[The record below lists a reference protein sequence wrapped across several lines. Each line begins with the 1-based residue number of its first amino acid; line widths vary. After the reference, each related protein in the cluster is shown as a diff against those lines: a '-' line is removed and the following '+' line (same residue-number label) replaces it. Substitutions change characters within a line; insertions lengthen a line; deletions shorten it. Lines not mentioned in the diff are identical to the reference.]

1 MKKKILL
8 SIVFSVFVIA
18 LIGIVAKLYLNSKDK
33 QLKFS
38 IWWWDNRIDTTTY
51 LNFAEDNYINEIYY
65 YSSSLDDK
73 TNLFIEQANSK
84 GIDVYWLIG
93 EYEWIE
99 DNSLLDEKF
108 ATYIA
113 YQDEYKN
120 KFEGIH
126 MDIEPHQHP
135 EFDLRRQELITKYV
149 ELVIALNN
157 KYKDIKLEY
166 DIPFWLDDKVTID
179 DITKPAYEFVIDN
192 SSKVTV
198 MSYRDSAE
206 KIYDVAEEEIEYAK
220 VNNKTLNLSVETS
233 QNEDDIVTFY
243 EEGKDYMMNEL
254 SKLRDMIPKNF
265 GIAIH
270 HIKSFYELK

>member
-8 SIVFSVFVIA
+8 SIIFSVFIIA
-18 LIGIVAKLYLNSKDK
+18 LIGIVAKLYLNSKGSEET
-33 QLKFS
+33 FS

-51 LNFAEDNYINEIYY
+51 LNFAEDNNINEIYY

-113 YQDEYKN
+113 YQNEYKN

-126 MDIEPHQHP
+126 IDIEPHQHP
-135 EFDLRRQELITKYV
+135 EFKLRRQELITKYV

-198 MSYRDSAE
+198 MSYRDSAN
-206 KIYDVAEEEIEYAK
+206 KIYDVAKEEIEYAK

>member
-18 LIGIVAKLYLNSKDK
+18 LIGIVAKLYLNSKGSEET
-33 QLKFS
+33 FS
-38 IWWWDNRIDTTTY
+38 IWWWDNRIDSTTY
-51 LNFAEDNYINEIYY
+51 IDFAEDNNINEIYY

-73 TNLFIEQANSK
+73 TNSFIEQANSK
-84 GIDVYWLIG
+84 NIKVYWLIG

-108 ATYIA
+108 VKYIA
-113 YQDEYKN
+113 YQNEYKN

-126 MDIEPHQHP
+126 IDIEPHQHP
-135 EFDLRRQELITKYV
+135 EFKLRRQELITKYV
-149 ELVIALNN
+149 ELVIALNK

-179 DITKPAYEFVIDN
+179 SITKPAYEFVIDN

-206 KIYDVAEEEIEYAK
+206 KIYDVAKEEIEYAK

>member
-18 LIGIVAKLYLNSKDK
+18 LIGIVAKLYLNSKGSEET
-33 QLKFS
+33 FS
-38 IWWWDNRIDTTTY
+38 IWWWDNRIDSTTY
-51 LNFAEDNYINEIYY
+51 IDFAEDNNINEIYY

-73 TNLFIEQANSK
+73 TNSFIEQANSK
-84 GIDVYWLIG
+84 NIKVYWLIG

-113 YQDEYKN
+113 YQNEYKN

-126 MDIEPHQHP
+126 IDIEPHQHP

-179 DITKPAYEFVIDN
+179 SITKPAYEFVIDN

-206 KIYDVAEEEIEYAK
+206 KIYDVAKEEIEYAK

>member
-18 LIGIVAKLYLNSKDK
+18 LIGIVAKLYLNSKGSEET
-33 QLKFS
+33 FS
-38 IWWWDNRIDTTTY
+38 IWWWDNRIDSTTY
-51 LNFAEDNYINEIYY
+51 IDFAEDNNINEIYY

-73 TNLFIEQANSK
+73 TNSFIEQANSK
-84 GIDVYWLIG
+84 NIKVYWLIG
-93 EYEWIE
+93 KYEWIE

-113 YQDEYKN
+113 YQNEYKN

-135 EFDLRRQELITKYV
+135 EFKLRRQELITKYV
-149 ELVIALNN
+149 ELVIALNK

-179 DITKPAYEFVIDN
+179 SITKPAYEFVIDN

-206 KIYDVAEEEIEYAK
+206 KIYDVAKEEIEYAK

>member
-18 LIGIVAKLYLNSKDK
+18 LIGIVAKLYLNSKDN

-38 IWWWDNRIDTTTY
+38 IWWWDNRIDSTTY
-51 LNFAEDNYINEIYY
+51 IDFAEDNNINEIYY

-73 TNLFIEQANSK
+73 TNSFIEQANSK
-84 GIDVYWLIG
+84 NIKVYWLIG

-99 DNSLLDEKF
+99 DNDSLEEKF
-108 ATYIA
+108 ATYIT
-113 YQDEYKN
+113 YHNEYKN

-126 MDIEPHQHP
+126 IDIEPHQHP

-192 SSKVTV
+192 SSKVTI

-206 KIYDVAEEEIEYAK
+206 KIYDVAKEEIEYAK

>member
-18 LIGIVAKLYLNSKDK
+18 LIGIVAKLYLNSKDN

-38 IWWWDNRIDTTTY
+38 IWWWDNRIDSTTY
-51 LNFAEDNYINEIYY
+51 IDFAEDNNINEIYY
-65 YSSSLDDK
+65 YSSSLNDK
-73 TNLFIEQANSK
+73 TNSFIEQANSK
-84 GIDVYWLIG
+84 NIKVYWLIG
-93 EYEWIE
+93 KYEWIE

-113 YQDEYKN
+113 YQNEYKN

-126 MDIEPHQHP
+126 IDIEPHQHP
-135 EFDLRRQELITKYV
+135 EFKSRRQELITKYV

-179 DITKPAYEFVIDN
+179 SITKPAYEFVIDN

>member
-8 SIVFSVFVIA
+8 SIIFSVFVIA
-18 LIGIVAKLYLNSKDK
+18 LIGIVAKLYLNSKGSEET
-33 QLKFS
+33 FS

-51 LNFAEDNYINEIYY
+51 LNFAEDNNINEIYY

-84 GIDVYWLIG
+84 NIKVYWLIG
-93 EYEWIE
+93 KYEWIE

-113 YQDEYKN
+113 YQNEYKN

-126 MDIEPHQHP
+126 IDIEPHQHP
-135 EFDLRRQELITKYV
+135 EFKSRRQELITKYV

-198 MSYRDSAE
+198 MSYRDSAN
-206 KIYDVAEEEIEYAK
+206 KIYDVAKEEIEYAK

>member
-8 SIVFSVFVIA
+8 SIIFSVFIIA
-18 LIGIVAKLYLNSKDK
+18 LIGIVAKLYLNSKDN

-38 IWWWDNRIDTTTY
+38 IWWWDNRIDSTTY
-51 LNFAEDNYINEIYY
+51 IDFAEDNNINEIYY

-73 TNLFIEQANSK
+73 TNSFIEQANSK
-84 GIDVYWLIG
+84 NIKVYWLIG
-93 EYEWIE
+93 KYEWIE
-99 DNSLLDEKF
+99 DNSLLGEKF

-135 EFDLRRQELITKYV
+135 EFKLRRQELITKYV
-149 ELVIALNN
+149 ELVIALNK

-179 DITKPAYEFVIDN
+179 SITKPAYEFVIDN

-206 KIYDVAEEEIEYAK
+206 KIYDVAKEEIEYAK

>member
-8 SIVFSVFVIA
+8 SIIFSVFVIA
-18 LIGIVAKLYLNSKDK
+18 LIGIVAKLYLNSKDD

-51 LNFAEDNYINEIYY
+51 LDFAEDNNINEIYY
-65 YSSSLDDK
+65 YSSSLNDK
-73 TNLFIEQANSK
+73 TNSFIEQANSK
-84 GIDVYWLIG
+84 NIKVYWLIG
-93 EYEWIE
+93 KYEWIE

-113 YQDEYKN
+113 YQNAYKN

-135 EFDLRRQELITKYV
+135 EFKSRRQELITKYV

-179 DITKPAYEFVIDN
+179 SITKPAYEFVIDN

-206 KIYDVAEEEIEYAK
+206 KIYDVAKEEIEYAK
-220 VNNKTLNLSVETS
+220 VNNKILNLSVETS

-254 SKLRDMIPKNF
+254 SKLRDMIPKSF

-270 HIKSFYELK
+270 HIKTFYELK

>member
-18 LIGIVAKLYLNSKDK
+18 LIGIVAKLYLNSKDD

-51 LNFAEDNYINEIYY
+51 LDFAKNNNIYEIYY
-65 YSSSLDDK
+65 YSSSLNDK
-73 TNLFIEQANSK
+73 TNSFIKKANSK
-84 GIDVYWLIG
+84 NIKVYWLIG
-93 EYEWIE
+93 KYQWIE

-113 YQDEYKN
+113 YQNEYKN

-126 MDIEPHQHP
+126 IDIEPHQHP
-135 EFDLRRQELITKYV
+135 EFKSRRQELITKYV
-149 ELVIALNN
+149 ELVIALNK
-157 KYKDIKLEY
+157 KYKDMKLEY

-206 KIYDVAEEEIEYAK
+206 KIYDVAKEEIEYAK

>member
-8 SIVFSVFVIA
+8 SIIFSVFVIA
-18 LIGIVAKLYLNSKDK
+18 LIGIVAKLYLNSKGSEET
-33 QLKFS
+33 FS

-51 LNFAEDNYINEIYY
+51 LDFAEDNNINEIYY
-65 YSSSLDDK
+65 YSSSLNDK
-73 TNLFIEQANSK
+73 TNSFIKQANSK
-84 GIDVYWLIG
+84 NIKVYWLIG
-93 EYEWIE
+93 DYQWIE
-99 DNSLLDEKF
+99 DNDSLEEKF

-113 YQDEYKN
+113 YQNEYKN

-135 EFDLRRQELITKYV
+135 EFKSRRQELITKYV

-206 KIYDVAEEEIEYAK
+206 KIYDVAKEEIEYAK

>member
-8 SIVFSVFVIA
+8 SIVFSVFIIA
-18 LIGIVAKLYLNSKDK
+18 LIGIVAKLYLNSKDD

-51 LNFAEDNYINEIYY
+51 LDFAEDNNINEIYY
-65 YSSSLDDK
+65 YSSSLNDK
-73 TNLFIEQANSK
+73 TNSFIEQANSK
-84 GIDVYWLIG
+84 NIKVYWLIG
-93 EYEWIE
+93 KYEWIE

-113 YQDEYKN
+113 YQNAYKN

-135 EFDLRRQELITKYV
+135 EFKSRRQELITKYV

-179 DITKPAYEFVIDN
+179 SITKPAYEFVIDN

-206 KIYDVAEEEIEYAK
+206 KIYDVAKEEIEYAK
-220 VNNKTLNLSVETS
+220 VNNKILNLSVETS

-270 HIKSFYELK
+270 HIKTFYELK

>member
-18 LIGIVAKLYLNSKDK
+18 LIGIVAKLYLNSKDN

-51 LNFAEDNYINEIYY
+51 LNFAEDNNINEIYY

-73 TNLFIEQANSK
+73 TNSFIEQANSK
-84 GIDVYWLIG
+84 NIKVYWLIG
-93 EYEWIE
+93 KYEWIE

-113 YQDEYKN
+113 YQNEYKN

-135 EFDLRRQELITKYV
+135 EFKSRRQELITKYV

-206 KIYDVAEEEIEYAK
+206 KIYDVAKEEIEYAK

>member
-8 SIVFSVFVIA
+8 SIVFSVFIIA
-18 LIGIVAKLYLNSKDK
+18 LIGIVAKLYLNSKDD

-38 IWWWDNRIDTTTY
+38 IWWWDNRIDSTTY
-51 LNFAEDNYINEIYY
+51 LDFAKENNINEIYY

-73 TNLFIEQANSK
+73 TNSFIEQANSK
-84 GIDVYWLIG
+84 NIKVYWLIG
-93 EYEWIE
+93 KYQWIE
-99 DNSLLDEKF
+99 DNDSLEEKF
-108 ATYIA
+108 VKYIA
-113 YQDEYKN
+113 YQNEYKN

-126 MDIEPHQHP
+126 IDIEPHQHP

-179 DITKPAYEFVIDN
+179 DISKPAYEFVIDN

-206 KIYDVAEEEIEYAK
+206 KIYDVAKEEIEYAK

-270 HIKSFYELK
+270 HIKTFYELK

>member
-73 TNLFIEQANSK
+73 TNSFIEQANSK
-84 GIDVYWLIG
+84 NIKVYWLIG
-93 EYEWIE
+93 KFEWIE

-126 MDIEPHQHP
+126 IDIEPHQHP

-179 DITKPAYEFVIDN
+179 DISKPAYEFVIDN

-206 KIYDVAEEEIEYAK
+206 KIYDVAKKEIEYAK

>member
-8 SIVFSVFVIA
+8 SIIFSVFIIA
-18 LIGIVAKLYLNSKDK
+18 LIGIVAKLYLNSKGSEET
-33 QLKFS
+33 FS

-51 LNFAEDNYINEIYY
+51 LDFAEDNNINEIYY
-65 YSSSLDDK
+65 YSSSLNDK
-73 TNLFIEQANSK
+73 TNSFIEQANSK
-84 GIDVYWLIG
+84 NIKVYWLIG
-93 EYEWIE
+93 KYEWIE

-113 YQDEYKN
+113 YQNEYKN

-135 EFDLRRQELITKYV
+135 EFKLRRQELITKYV
-149 ELVIALNN
+149 ELIIALNN

-179 DITKPAYEFVIDN
+179 DISKPAYEFVIDN
-192 SSKVTV
+192 SSKVTI

-206 KIYDVAEEEIEYAK
+206 KIYDVAKEEIEYAK

>member
-1 MKKKILL
+1 MKKKILI
-8 SIVFSVFVIA
+8 SIVFSVFIIA
-18 LIGIVAKLYLNSKDK
+18 LIGIVAKLYLNSKGSEET
-33 QLKFS
+33 FS

-51 LNFAEDNYINEIYY
+51 LNFAEDNNINEIYY

-113 YQDEYKN
+113 YQNEYKN

-126 MDIEPHQHP
+126 IDIEPHQHP
-135 EFDLRRQELITKYV
+135 EFKLRRQELITKYV

-179 DITKPAYEFVIDN
+179 NITKPAYEFVIDN

-198 MSYRDSAE
+198 MSYRDSAN
-206 KIYDVAEEEIEYAK
+206 KIYDVAKEEIEYAK

-233 QNEDDIVTFY
+233 QNKDDIVTFY

>member
-1 MKKKILL
+1 MKKKILI
-8 SIVFSVFVIA
+8 SIVFSVFIIA
-18 LIGIVAKLYLNSKDK
+18 LIGIVAKLYLNSKDD

-51 LNFAEDNYINEIYY
+51 LNFAEDNNINEIYY
-65 YSSSLDDK
+65 YSSSLDYK

-84 GIDVYWLIG
+84 NIKVYWLIG
-93 EYEWIE
+93 KYQWIE

-108 ATYIA
+108 VKYIA
-113 YQDEYKN
+113 YQNEYKN

-126 MDIEPHQHP
+126 IDIEPHQHP
-135 EFDLRRQELITKYV
+135 EFKLRRQELITKYV

-179 DITKPAYEFVIDN
+179 DISKPAYEFIIDN

-206 KIYDVAEEEIEYAK
+206 KIYDVAKEEIEYAK

-243 EEGKDYMMNEL
+243 EEGKDYMMIEL
-254 SKLRDMIPKNF
+254 SKLRDMIPKSF

>member
-8 SIVFSVFVIA
+8 SIIFSVFVIA
-18 LIGIVAKLYLNSKDK
+18 LIGIVAKLYLNSKGSEET
-33 QLKFS
+33 FS

-51 LNFAEDNYINEIYY
+51 LDFAEDNNINEIYY
-65 YSSSLDDK
+65 YSSSLNDK
-73 TNLFIEQANSK
+73 TNSFIEQANSK
-84 GIDVYWLIG
+84 NIKVYWLIG
-93 EYEWIE
+93 KYEWIE

-113 YQDEYKN
+113 YQNEYKN

-126 MDIEPHQHP
+126 IDIEPHQHP
-135 EFDLRRQELITKYV
+135 EFKSRRQELITKYV

-206 KIYDVAEEEIEYAK
+206 KIYDVAKEEIEYAK

>member
-18 LIGIVAKLYLNSKDK
+18 LIGIVAKLYLNSKDN

-73 TNLFIEQANSK
+73 TNSFIEQANSK
-84 GIDVYWLIG
+84 NIKVYWLIG
-93 EYEWIE
+93 KFEWIE

-126 MDIEPHQHP
+126 IDIEPHQHP

-179 DITKPAYEFVIDN
+179 DISKPAYEFVIDN

-206 KIYDVAEEEIEYAK
+206 KIYDVAKKEIEYAK

>member
-8 SIVFSVFVIA
+8 SIIFSVFVIA
-18 LIGIVAKLYLNSKDK
+18 LIGIVAKLYLNSKGSEET
-33 QLKFS
+33 FS

-51 LNFAEDNYINEIYY
+51 LDFAKNNNINEIYY

-113 YQDEYKN
+113 YQNEYKN

-135 EFDLRRQELITKYV
+135 EFKLRRQELITKYV

-179 DITKPAYEFVIDN
+179 DISKPAYEFIIDN

-198 MSYRDSAE
+198 MSYRNSAN
-206 KIYDVAEEEIEYAK
+206 KIYEVAKEEIEYAK

>member
-18 LIGIVAKLYLNSKDK
+18 LIGIVAKLYLNSKDN

-38 IWWWDNRIDTTTY
+38 IWWWDNRIDSTTY
-51 LNFAEDNYINEIYY
+51 IDFAENNNINEIYY
-65 YSSSLDDK
+65 YSSSLNDK
-73 TNLFIEQANSK
+73 TNSFIEQANSK
-84 GIDVYWLIG
+84 NIKVYWLIG
-93 EYEWIE
+93 KYEWIE

-113 YQDEYKN
+113 YQNEYKN

-126 MDIEPHQHP
+126 IDIEPHQHP
-135 EFDLRRQELITKYV
+135 EFKSRRQELITKYV

-179 DITKPAYEFVIDN
+179 SITKPAYEFVIDN

>member
-8 SIVFSVFVIA
+8 SVIFSVFIIVLIA
-18 LIGIVAKLYLNSKDK
+18 IVAKLYLNSKDS

-38 IWWWDNRIDTTTY
+38 VWWWDNRIDSTTY
-51 LNFAEDNYINEIYY
+51 IDFAEDNNINEIYY
-65 YSSSLDDK
+65 YSSSLNDK
-73 TNLFIEQANSK
+73 TDSFIEQANSK
-84 GIDVYWLIG
+84 NIKVYWLIG
-93 EYEWIE
+93 KYQWIE

-113 YQDEYKN
+113 YQNEYKN

-126 MDIEPHQHP
+126 IDIEPHQHP

-149 ELVIALNN
+149 ELVIALNK

-166 DIPFWLDDKVTID
+166 DIPFWLDEKVTID
-179 DITKPAYEFVIDN
+179 DISKPAYEFVIDN

-206 KIYDVAEEEIEYAK
+206 KIYDVAKEEIEYAK

-270 HIKSFYELK
+270 HIKTFYELK

>member
-8 SIVFSVFVIA
+8 SIIFSVFIIA
-18 LIGIVAKLYLNSKDK
+18 LIGIVAKLYLNSKGSEET
-33 QLKFS
+33 FS

-51 LNFAEDNYINEIYY
+51 LDFAEDNNINEIYY

-84 GIDVYWLIG
+84 NIKVYWLIG

-99 DNSLLDEKF
+99 DNDSLEKKF
-108 ATYIA
+108 ATYIT
-113 YQDEYKN
+113 YQNEYKN

-126 MDIEPHQHP
+126 IDIEPHQHP

-149 ELVIALNN
+149 ELVIALKY

-179 DITKPAYEFVIDN
+179 NITKPAYEFVIDN

-206 KIYDVAEEEIEYAK
+206 KIYDVAKEEIEYAK

>member
-18 LIGIVAKLYLNSKDK
+18 LIGIVAKLYLNSKGSEET
-33 QLKFS
+33 FS
-38 IWWWDNRIDTTTY
+38 IWWWDNRIDSTTY
-51 LNFAEDNYINEIYY
+51 IDFAENNNINEIYY

-73 TNLFIEQANSK
+73 TNSFIEQANSK
-84 GIDVYWLIG
+84 NIKVYWLIG

-99 DNSLLDEKF
+99 DNDSLEEKF
-108 ATYIA
+108 TTYIT
-113 YQDEYKN
+113 YQNEYKN

-135 EFDLRRQELITKYV
+135 EFKSRRQELITKYV

-166 DIPFWLDDKVTID
+166 DIPFWLDYKVTID
-179 DITKPAYEFVIDN
+179 SITKPAYEFVIDN

-198 MSYRDSAE
+198 MSYRDSAN
-206 KIYDVAEEEIEYAK
+206 KIYEVAKEEIEYAK

>member
-8 SIVFSVFVIA
+8 SIIFSVFVIA
-18 LIGIVAKLYLNSKDK
+18 LIGIVAKLYLNSKGSEET
-33 QLKFS
+33 FS

-51 LNFAEDNYINEIYY
+51 LDFAKNNNINEIYY
-65 YSSSLDDK
+65 YSSSLNDK
-73 TNLFIEQANSK
+73 TDSFIEQANSK
-84 GIDVYWLIG
+84 NIKVYWLIG
-93 EYEWIE
+93 KYEWIE
-99 DNSLLDEKF
+99 DNDSLEEKF
-108 ATYIA
+108 TTYIT
-113 YQDEYKN
+113 YQNEYKN

-135 EFDLRRQELITKYV
+135 EFKSRRQELITKYV

-166 DIPFWLDDKVTID
+166 DIPFWLDYKVTID
-179 DITKPAYEFVIDN
+179 SITKPAYEFVIDN

-206 KIYDVAEEEIEYAK
+206 KIYDVAKEEIEYAK

>member
-8 SIVFSVFVIA
+8 SIIFSVFVIA
-18 LIGIVAKLYLNSKDK
+18 LIGIVAKLYLNSKDD

-51 LNFAEDNYINEIYY
+51 LDFAEDNNINEIYY
-65 YSSSLDDK
+65 YSSSLNDK
-73 TNLFIEQANSK
+73 TNSFIEQANSK
-84 GIDVYWLIG
+84 NIKVYWLIG
-93 EYEWIE
+93 KYEWIE

-113 YQDEYKN
+113 YQNAYKN

-135 EFDLRRQELITKYV
+135 EFKSRRQELITKYV

-179 DITKPAYEFVIDN
+179 SITKPAYEFVIDN

-206 KIYDVAEEEIEYAK
+206 KIYDVAKEEIEYAK
-220 VNNKTLNLSVETS
+220 VNNKILNLSVETS

-254 SKLRDMIPKNF
+254 SKLRDMIPKSF

>member
-1 MKKKILL
+1 MKKKILI
-8 SIVFSVFVIA
+8 SIIFSVFVIA
-18 LIGIVAKLYLNSKDK
+18 LIGIVAKLYLNSKGSEET
-33 QLKFS
+33 FS

-51 LNFAEDNYINEIYY
+51 LDFAKNNNINEIYY
-65 YSSSLDDK
+65 YSSSLNDK
-73 TNLFIEQANSK
+73 TDSFIEQANSK
-84 GIDVYWLIG
+84 NIKVYWLIG
-93 EYEWIE
+93 KYEWIE

-108 ATYIA
+108 ATYMT
-113 YQDEYKN
+113 YQKEYKN

-135 EFDLRRQELITKYV
+135 EFKLRRQELITKYV

-179 DITKPAYEFVIDN
+179 SITKPAYEFVIDN

-206 KIYDVAEEEIEYAK
+206 KIYDVAKEEIEYAISKNK
-220 VNNKTLNLSVETS
+220 VINLSVETS